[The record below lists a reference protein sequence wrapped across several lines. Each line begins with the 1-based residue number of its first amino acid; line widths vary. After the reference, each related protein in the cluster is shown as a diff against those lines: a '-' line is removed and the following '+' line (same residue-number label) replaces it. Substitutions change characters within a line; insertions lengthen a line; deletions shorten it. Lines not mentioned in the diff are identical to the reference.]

1 MNDDGR
7 KVNGGM
13 EESYR
18 TRGRGNGHT
27 CRYILCSM
35 AYENEGIGNERM

>member
-13 EESYR
+13 EELDR
-18 TRGRGNGHT
+18 TRGNGHT

-35 AYENEGIGNERM
+35 AYENEGIGNERME